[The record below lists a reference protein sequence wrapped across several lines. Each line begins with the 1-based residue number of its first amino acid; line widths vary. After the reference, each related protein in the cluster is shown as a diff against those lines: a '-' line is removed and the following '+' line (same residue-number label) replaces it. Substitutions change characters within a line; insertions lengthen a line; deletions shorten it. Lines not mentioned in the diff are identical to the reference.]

1 MDKEDNVSGGL
12 QDQKMHLRLID
23 WIFLPLP
30 LAIAV
35 IGFGILAGLFFKE
48 NLMLKGSMKVVI
60 GLVLVVYGLG
70 RSAMIINRLRG
81 KRRNIWAEKS

>member
-1 MDKEDNVSGGL
+1 MDREDNDSGGL
-12 QDQKMHLRLID
+12 QDQKMHLKLID

-35 IGFGILAGLFFKE
+35 IGFGILTGIFFRE

-60 GLVLVVYGLG
+60 GLILLAYGLV
-70 RSAMIINRLRG
+70 RSAMIFNRLRG
-81 KRRNIWAEKS
+81 KRKDLWAEKS